1 MTTQWKNIVQTSDIQ
16 CSTWSVQFRGISWPT
31 SPYQRR
37 HATRVIP
44 KYPKSNKDGRSKTTN
59 TAIYIYVF
67 HMILYIYTVYT
78 YIHYIWL
85 QCYLTSMVY
94 GSPKLL
100 FSCPEI
106 PTVPDPRP
114 LVGRPFSAAMSL
126 HLRSPGG
133 AGTFWPT
140 PISWFILDPL
150 PDIWFIFLPRYV
162 YQLSHLVCH
171 ARAGVDKV
179 VPSFYK
185 LAYSLF

>member
-1 MTTQWKNIVQTSDIQ
+1 MIAMLFNI
-16 CSTWSVQFRGISWPT
+16 
-31 SPYQRR
+31 
-37 HATRVIP
+37 
-44 KYPKSNKDGRSKTTN
+44 
-59 TAIYIYVF
+59 
-67 HMILYIYTVYT
+67 
-78 YIHYIWL
+78 
-85 QCYLTSMVY
+85 Y

-114 LVGRPFSAAMSL
+114 LVGRPFSAAMSQ
-126 HLRSPGG
+126 HLRSPVG
-133 AGTFWPT
+133 AGTLTHPHIVVHLRS
-140 PISWFILDPL
+140 PARYMVY
-150 PDIWFIFLPRYV
+150 FLPRYV